1 MSSRAA
7 STSCLRLNVSH
18 LNADRKDRQPG
29 PSPAAPCG
37 VQVPVLFRCFHGG
50 NLGRGAPSAR
60 ISVMEGSTPYSIKR
74 KEVLPH
80 GISVLFDQRHQPGQ
94 HLRHHRSGLHHGVR
108 HRQDAELRPRR
119 HHYDRRLCF
128 LLLHVLFKSPP
139 HRGHPAG
146 SDRLHRPRHRDR
158 AAGLCASALRPFSGG
173 ADHRHRR
180 QLFPPELRS
189 ADLEGRRQDL
199 SSRCRRRCAAFQRP
213 AHHFLHLS
221 ADHRRLHRHH
231 AGADHLRQQVQD
243 GQGHACLLR
252 G

>member
-7 STSCLRLNVSH
+7 STSCPRLNVSH
-18 LNADRKDRQPG
+18 LNADRTDRQPG

-108 HRQDAELRPRR
+108 HRQDAELCPRRYHHDRRLRR
-119 HHYDRRLCF
+119 HH
-128 LLLHVLFKSPP
+128 
-139 HRGHPAG
+139 
-146 SDRLHRPRHRDR
+146 
-158 AAGLCASALRPFSGG
+158 
-173 ADHRHRR
+173 
-180 QLFPPELRS
+180 
-189 ADLEGRRQDL
+189 
-199 SSRCRRRCAAFQRP
+199 RRCADGP
-213 AHHFLHLS
+213 A
-221 ADHRRLHRHH
+221 APHRRAAQHPYLCAARRPHRIF
-231 AGADHLRQQVQD
+231 GL
-243 GQGHACLLR
+243 
-252 G
+252 